1 MKTLHY
7 KFVDFI
13 PKELEGDILYISLEF
28 KTAIHLCPCGC
39 GNQVATPF
47 SPTDWKLI
55 FDGESVSLYPSIGSW
70 ALPCRSHY
78 WVKNNQ
84 IEWAPLWSEREIS
97 RLRKKEKK
105 EKKTFFKKRKKKIK
119 REQFF

>member
-1 MKTLHY
+1 MKILRY

-13 PKELEGDILYISLEF
+13 PEELEGDILYISLEF

-39 GNQVATPF
+39 GNQVVTPF

-55 FDGESVSLYPSIGSW
+55 FDGEPVSFYPSIGSW
-70 ALPCRSHY
+70 TLPCKSHY
-78 WVKNNQ
+78 WIRNNQ

-97 RLRKKEKK
+97 KLRKKEKK
-105 EKKTFFKKRKKKIK
+105 EKKKFFKRRKKHFKS
-119 REQFF
+119 E